1 MVVDDDVDIRNADE
15 VIWAIS
21 TRAAM
26 ETDLLLGAG
35 GKGVGMMPIEVTDK
49 EKGEIAPL
57 LNNTRGLG
65 INASIPFNL
74 KDNFVRPKYPS
85 FAVDLKKWLSD
96 EEIARVRASQSD
108 YAKVL
113 AKIGG

>member
-1 MVVDDDVDIRNADE
+1 
-15 VIWAIS
+15 
-21 TRAAM
+21 M
-26 ETDLLLGAG
+26 ETDLVLGAG

-49 EKGEIAPL
+49 KQGKIVPL

-65 INASIPFNL
+65 IDATIPYELRSTFE
-74 KDNFVRPKYPS
+74 RSSYPS
-85 FAVDLKKWLSD
+85 FQIDLKKWLSD
-96 EEIARVRASQSD
+96 EEIARIRSIQTD